1 MQVRLA
7 RHTNR
12 LANPY
17 RDRSGL
23 TFEDPDGVRVVIAA
37 GGWPN

>member
-1 MQVRLA
+1 MGRGAVAATVATVQVRLA

-17 RDRSGL
+17 RDRSG
-23 TFEDPDGVRVVIAA
+23 
-37 GGWPN
+37 

>member
-17 RDRSGL
+17 GDRYGL
-23 TFEDPDGVRVVIAA
+23 TVEDLDGFRVVIAA
-37 GGWPN
+37 RGWPN